1 MAAPIEL
8 PASRRD
14 ELGSRANY
22 RLRKTGQV
30 PAVVYGH
37 KQDIVPI
44 KIDKKSFLAHLSHGA
59 HVFSLNFEGKSEPVL
74 LKEVQYDHLSADV
87 IHVDFAR
94 VDLTERVTVTVSLEL
109 KGDPKGEKEGG
120 VLQQIIN
127 ELEIEC
133 VVTDIPDVL
142 TYDVSEMEKDSVL
155 HIKDLN
161 LPSNLTVLQDED
173 LIVATCREIIEHEE
187 APAATAEG
195 GAEPEVITKGKEE
208 EEAAEEK

>member
-8 PASRRD
+8 SASRRN

-37 KQDIVPI
+37 KEAVVPI

-59 HVFSLNFEGKSEPVL
+59 HVFSLNFDGKSEPVL

-87 IHVDFAR
+87 VHVDFAR

-142 TYDVSEMEKDSVL
+142 THDVSDMEKDAVL
-155 HIKDLN
+155 HIKDLK
-161 LPSNLTVLQDED
+161 LPSNLKVLQDED
-173 LIVATCREIIEHEE
+173 LIVATCREIVEQVET
-187 APAATAEG
+187 PAVAEG

>member
-8 PASRRD
+8 SASRRN

-37 KQDIVPI
+37 KEDVVPI
-44 KIDKKSFLAHLSHGA
+44 KIEKKSFLAHLSHGA

-87 IHVDFAR
+87 VHVDFAR
-94 VDLTERVTVTVSLEL
+94 VDLTERVTVTVALEL

-142 TYDVSEMEKDSVL
+142 THDVSDMEKDAVL
-155 HIKDLN
+155 HIKDLK
-161 LPSNLTVLQDED
+161 LPSNLKVLQDED
-173 LIVATCREIIEHEE
+173 LIVATCREIVEQVET
-187 APAATAEG
+187 PAVAEG

>member
-8 PASRRD
+8 PASRRN

-37 KQDIVPI
+37 KEAVVPI

-59 HVFSLNFEGKSEPVL
+59 HVFSLNFDGKSEPVL

-87 IHVDFAR
+87 VHVDFAR

-142 TYDVSEMEKDSVL
+142 THDVSDMEKDAVL
-155 HIKDLN
+155 HIKDLK
-161 LPSNLTVLQDED
+161 LPSNLKVLQDED
-173 LIVATCREIIEHEE
+173 LIVATCREIVEQVET
-187 APAATAEG
+187 PAVAEG